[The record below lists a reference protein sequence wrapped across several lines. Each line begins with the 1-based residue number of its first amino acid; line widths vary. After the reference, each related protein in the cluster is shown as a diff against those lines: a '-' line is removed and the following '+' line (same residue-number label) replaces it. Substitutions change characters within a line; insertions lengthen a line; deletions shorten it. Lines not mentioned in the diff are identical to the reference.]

1 MNDLSRFV
9 IFMVVSAAGFIALLI
24 FVTRNRNRRP
34 EVRTLASTAF
44 VVVVLGMLFAR
55 YGHIFFRPPWWI
67 YYGVPALVTFLLPP
81 AVLRMRRGEILQ
93 YVPLAVLM
101 APAIHEIFSL
111 FVGWHDYMPFPFYV
125 PSVFELVAEPVRRF
139 GNTGI

>member
-9 IFMVVSAAGFIALLI
+9 IFMVVSAAAFIALLM
-24 FVTRNRNRRP
+24 FVTRNRNTRP
-34 EVRTLASTAF
+34 EVRTLASTTF

-55 YGHIFFRPPWWI
+55 YGHIYFRPPWWI

-81 AVLRMRRGEILQ
+81 AILRMRRGEILQ

-101 APAIHEIFSL
+101 APAIHVIFSL

-125 PSVFELVAEPVRRF
+125 PSVLELVGSPARHF
-139 GNTGI
+139 GNKGT